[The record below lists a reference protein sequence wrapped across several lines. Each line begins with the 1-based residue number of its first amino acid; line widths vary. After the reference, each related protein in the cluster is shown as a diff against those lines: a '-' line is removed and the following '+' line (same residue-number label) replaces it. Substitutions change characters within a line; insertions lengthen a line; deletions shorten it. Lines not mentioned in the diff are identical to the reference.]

1 MNDDFWPAEKKWS
14 ALYLRSEKLHRAK
27 QLGIAY
33 PRIQGHQQMDQHTVN
48 VLFVCSK
55 NRWRS
60 PTAEK
65 MYADHGLL
73 RVRSAGTSRSA
84 VRQVGSADL
93 KWADIVVTMETK
105 HLSRLR
111 ADFPGETRYLDMHCA
126 DIPDEY
132 QYMDEELQQ
141 LIADTMSRI
150 LPDYVRP
157 D

>member
-1 MNDDFWPAEKKWS
+1 M
-14 ALYLRSEKLHRAK
+14 
-27 QLGIAY
+27 
-33 PRIQGHQQMDQHTVN
+33 N

-65 MYADHGLL
+65 MFADHDLL

-84 VRQVGSADL
+84 VRTISAGDL
-93 KWADIVVTMETK
+93 HWADTVIAMEPK

-111 ADFPGETRYLDMHCA
+111 ADYPGETQYLEMHCV

-132 QYMDEELQQ
+132 KFMDPELQD
-141 LIADTMSRI
+141 LIADAVARI
-150 LPDYVRP
+150 FPDCVKRK
-157 D
+157 